1 MDINPTNVG
10 ELRKE
15 FQQKK
20 SALTRLRSQLY
31 QIYKEKNDFFQQ
43 MKSGR
48 DQLRSLTAQL
58 KQLKKERDQLTDEV
72 KELKQHRNELNTEV
86 KEKFSVKKD
95 AEDKKKKLLDSA
107 GFKGDPAKIK
117 QEINHLEEKIETE
130 VMPFSQE
137 QGLRKKIKVLQAVYK
152 KLEQLGTAW
161 KEVNTVTANFSQKRR
176 EAEDSHQQVQHK
188 ADESQSKHE
197 EMNKIYAKIKEI
209 RTQQNPLAEQHLAAK
224 VKLEETKKELDE
236 LTKRVNELAKLLDEQ
251 EEESFNVKARKKTA
265 EVKEKMR
272 SGKKLSTEDI
282 LAFQALKD

>member
-1 MDINPTNVG
+1 MDTNPAVTG

-43 MKSGR
+43 LKSGR

-58 KQLKKERDQLTDEV
+58 KQLKTERDQLTDEV

-86 KEKFSVKKD
+86 KEKASVKKD
-95 AEDKKKKLLDSA
+95 AEDKKKKLLDSV

-117 QEINHLEEKIETE
+117 QEIKHLEEKTETE

-137 QGLRKKIKVLQAVYK
+137 QALRKKVKVLQAVYK

-161 KEVNTVTANFSQKRR
+161 KEVNTVSADFSQKRR
-176 EAEDSHQQVQHK
+176 EAEDSHQLVQHK

-209 RTQQNPLAEQHLAAK
+209 RNQQQPLAEQHLAAK
-224 VKLEETKKELDE
+224 VKLEQTKKELDE
-236 LTKRVNELAKLLDEQ
+236 LAQRVNELAKLLDEQ

-282 LAFQALKD
+282 LAFQALKE